1 MEYIKKED
9 FHMKRSRKK
18 EKNEIRTRT
27 VIERGRERE
36 NRGDPCARTLS
47 SGEIVKNHLYT

>member
-9 FHMKRSRKK
+9 FHMKGSRKK

-36 NRGDPCARTLS
+36 RT
-47 SGEIVKNHLYT
+47 GEILAQEHCPRARL

>member
-1 MEYIKKED
+1 MRGSKKNE
-9 FHMKRSRKK
+9 
-18 EKNEIRTRT
+18 ENEIRTRT